1 MKFTDKINKETKIE
15 NKSVKE
21 IETELSKI
29 NKKTCDYDTF
39 KNYTKSKNEINK
51 LLEKHYEKDMFR
63 KLKFNLF
70 INTHRQTLNFVYIK
84 IFFTSIYI
92 IILLY
97 LVFKIKNDNQI
108 NIIVV
113 FVSLIYL
120 ILFTVLTV
128 VITLNVK
135 DFKLY
140 KDVLYSK
147 LSYILLCFVLQIIFF
162 KLLLKYYNNINNNEN
177 KYNNKNKKL
186 KCDNLTELPNE
197 LEENDSKDI
206 KSEAE
211 ISNEDKKLGDI
222 HKIIMYQKK

>member
-1 MKFTDKINKETKIE
+1 M
-15 NKSVKE
+15 
-21 IETELSKI
+21 
-29 NKKTCDYDTF
+29 
-39 KNYTKSKNEINK
+39 
-51 LLEKHYEKDMFR
+51 
-63 KLKFNLF
+63 
-70 INTHRQTLNFVYIK
+70 
-84 IFFTSIYI
+84 
-92 IILLY
+92 
-97 LVFKIKNDNQI
+97 
-108 NIIVV
+108 
-113 FVSLIYL
+113 